1 MSKFKIKDTF
11 IMAKIIKK
19 LDLKS
24 KVDTTKS
31 EEEVGKDILFYVIEI
46 INSVND
52 EKSEVIGSIF
62 EVSKEEA
69 LDIPLDNLINEFK
82 NIGGIADFYQSE
94 RKLTK

>member
-11 IMAKIIKK
+11 TMAKIIKK

-24 KVDTTKS
+24 KIDTTKS
-31 EEEVGKDILFYVIEI
+31 EEEVGKDILFYVIE
-46 INSVND
+46 NMDTVQD
-52 EKSEVIGSIF
+52 EISELIGSIF

-69 LDIPLDNLINEFK
+69 LNIPLDNLINEFK
-82 NIGGIADFYQSE
+82 NIGSIADFFQSA